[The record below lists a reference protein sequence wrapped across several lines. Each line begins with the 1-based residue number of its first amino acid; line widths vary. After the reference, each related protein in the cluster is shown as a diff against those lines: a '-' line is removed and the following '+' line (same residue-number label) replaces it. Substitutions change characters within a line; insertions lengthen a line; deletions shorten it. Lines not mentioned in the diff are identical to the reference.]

1 MHHPGNITP
10 KKFLSIPVFSP
21 FVLIIA
27 LASGILAG
35 CSLLT
40 QSGESSP
47 LPAPQIIS
55 PEVPQQEENPPAAAG
70 LPLATVYFT
79 DPYGST
85 GSHPDREVVAALD
98 EAQDSIQVAMYNFT
112 LDNVTDALLHAH
124 QRGVTVQVVLDSNT
138 IQSVQA
144 HRLVEAGIPV
154 VGDNRPE
161 SMHNKF
167 LVIDQQQVWTG
178 SLNMTYGGA
187 YQDHNNIVR
196 LVDPRINQDYST
208 EFLEMFEGGF
218 FGADSPAN
226 TPFPSIVHEDTIVEV
241 YFSPDDGVLD
251 QIISLV
257 RGAQESI
264 DILAFSLT
272 SDDLADALLD
282 QSSQGVDV
290 RAVFDAEQ
298 VDSNIGGKYQV
309 LLDAGLDVRRDTL
322 DGLMHHKVIV
332 VDNQVVLFGS
342 YNFSSNAEYK
352 NDENV
357 VIVYDASL
365 AAQFTREFEQIYER
379 SVP

>member
-1 MHHPGNITP
+1 MD
-10 KKFLSIPVFSP
+10 
-21 FVLIIA
+21 A
-27 LASGILAG
+27 
-35 CSLLT
+35 
-40 QSGESSP
+40 
-47 LPAPQIIS
+47 
-55 PEVPQQEENPPAAAG
+55 
-70 LPLATVYFT
+70 
-79 DPYGST
+79 
-85 GSHPDREVVAALD
+85 
-98 EAQDSIQVAMYNFT
+98 AQDSIQVAMYNFT

-144 HRLVEAGIPV
+144 RRLVEAGIPV
-154 VGDNRPE
+154 VGDNRRE

-178 SLNMTYGGA
+178 SLNMTYGGT

-218 FGADSPAN
+218 FGADSPPD

-257 RGAQESI
+257 RGAQDSI

-290 RAVFDAEQ
+290 SAVFDAEQ
-298 VDSNIGGKYQV
+298 VDSNIGGKYEV

-342 YNFSSNAEYK
+342 YNFSNNAEYK

-357 VIVYDASL
+357 VIVYDADL
-365 AAQFTREFEQIYER
+365 AGEFTREFEQIYER
-379 SVP
+379 SIP